1 MIPDVIDKRAERR
14 WAAWQKT
21 LKCPKCSGVGKAV
34 VGALTGFA
42 GKKRLVLRAQVE
54 SKVIKQRGIIKQA
67 TSMGRL
73 IFLFDT
79 GFCIDFTKLEHYLC
93 IVHEL
98 KTHCKY
104 ATMKVG

>member
-1 MIPDVIDKRAERR
+1 MAKNTKMPEVQEYEYPAARRSGKSGSRSPDGVRR
-14 WAAWQKT
+14 KEGQI
-21 LKCPKCSGVGKAV
+21 
-34 VGALTGFA
+34 
-42 GKKRLVLRAQVE
+42 RLVLRAQVE

-98 KTHCKY
+98 KTNCKY
-104 ATMKVG
+104 ATMKGKA